1 MRMISK
7 CFIFLFFILYTKV
20 MDLSHPNK
28 LKLRNCYIIQK
39 SLLQY
44 VLRIG
49 VFIYN
54 KLKITNY
61 ISIH

>member
-1 MRMISK
+1 
-7 CFIFLFFILYTKV
+7 

-28 LKLRNCYIIQK
+28 LKLRNYYIIQK

-54 KLKITNY
+54 KLKITNC